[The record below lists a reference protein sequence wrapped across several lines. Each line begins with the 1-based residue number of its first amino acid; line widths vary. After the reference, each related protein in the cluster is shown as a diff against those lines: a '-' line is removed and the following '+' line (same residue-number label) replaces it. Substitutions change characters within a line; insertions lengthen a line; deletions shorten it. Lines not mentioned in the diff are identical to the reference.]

1 MDLLQQLATAQGAK
15 GMSKYPGL
23 KRRGRRGI
31 YQLRLAV
38 PRDLHSVFGRKELT
52 VSLRTSDFQKAV
64 DRYFIEV
71 GRLRSVFAECR
82 KFPAGDFSLKPVVG
96 SFDEQPTSS
105 RPPISKPAIGPLLS
119 KAIEA
124 WFSSPETR
132 KWRANT
138 ARDTRVALQ
147 HFLKARGDRPLGSYE
162 KQDARE
168 FKVLVQDLPPRWNLL
183 NCFKE
188 MPLED
193 VAKKA
198 RSLDM
203 PRQANSTLRRNL
215 GFVGAFF
222 KWAEKNYDEAPH
234 GLVPIFSIPK
244 EGNARTER
252 NPFTLEELT
261 AIFNAPTYTGFQS
274 ERQRHK
280 PGSVVVR
287 DCANYW
293 VPLIALFTG
302 MRLYEI
308 VQLYVDDVV
317 SADLVEGGSV
327 FCLDIN
333 KDGGDKTLK
342 TPTSKRQIPIHKTLL
357 ALGFLGYVEK
367 MKRAGSKRLFP
378 DVPLA
383 KSDGTYSS
391 TFSKRFRHFLDNLGI
406 KHKKISFHS
415 FRHSFEDAC
424 RDSSIVQE
432 VTDALQGHAQ
442 KGMAGRYGN
451 GFSLEVLSEAMQRIR
466 YRGLNLSHLV
476 S

>member
-1 MDLLQQLATAQGAK
+1 
-15 GMSKYPGL
+15 MSKYPGL

-31 YQLRLAV
+31 FQLRLSV
-38 PRDLHSVFGRKELT
+38 PRDLHVVLGRKEVT
-52 VSLRTSDFQKAV
+52 ISLRTSDFQKAV

-82 KFPAGDFSLKPVVG
+82 KSPAGDFSLKSVVEV
-96 SFDEQPTSS
+96 FKEQPPNSLPPFP
-105 RPPISKPAIGPLLS
+105 RPATGPLLS

-138 ARDTRVALQ
+138 ARDTRVALN
-147 HFLKARGDRPLGSYE
+147 HFVKARGDRPLDSYE

-183 NCFKE
+183 KIFRG
-188 MPLED
+188 MSLVD
-193 VAKKA
+193 IARKA
-198 RSLDM
+198 RALDM

-222 KWAEKNYDEAPH
+222 KWAEKNYDEAPL

-244 EGNARTER
+244 EGNARNER

-261 AIFNAPTYTGFQS
+261 AIFHAPTYTGFMS
-274 ERQRHK
+274 ERHRHR
-280 PGSVVVR
+280 PGTVIIS

-308 VQLYVDDVV
+308 VQLYVEDIV
-317 SADLVEGGSV
+317 SVDLVEGGSV
-327 FCLDIN
+327 YCFDIN
-333 KDGGDKTLK
+333 KDGEDKTLK
-342 TPTSKRQIPIHKTLL
+342 TQTSKRRIPVHKTLL
-357 ALGFLGYVEK
+357 DIGFLNYVAE
-367 MKRAGSKRLFP
+367 MKKAGSKRLFP

-424 RDSSIVQE
+424 RDSSVPQE

-451 GFSLEVLSEAMQRIR
+451 GFSLEVLSEAVERIR
-466 YRGLNLSHLV
+466 YRGLNLDHLRPTRV
-476 S
+476 DFRRR